1 MENFQIKI
9 FKEINQSSSSNGG
22 NITISPL
29 SIYHILSLTA
39 NGADGDT
46 KKEMLSTLC
55 EENQEKMNEK
65 NKLIYSII
73 NEFKTVEIANSIFTR
88 VIPLTTFI
96 EKAKDYKA
104 KIDKLKDVD
113 QINKWCS
120 ESTHGLIENVVKE
133 IKPDD
138 LMVLINAIYFK
149 GKWKIKFNERLTK
162 KKSFYN
168 CQKEKKLINFM
179 NSEYDYNYFENN
191 EIQAISLNY
200 QEDNMEALII
210 LPKNEYDINKY
221 IENFNQEDYKKI
233 INGLYNQKVELYLPK
248 FEIKFK
254 TDLKEIFKALGI
266 KLAFDSHADFSS
278 MIKFE
283 KKNIY
288 ITK

>member
-1 MENFQIKI
+1 MNSFQLKI
-9 FKEINQSSSSNGG
+9 FEAICCDNKYK
-22 NITISPL
+22 NIMISPL

-120 ESTHGLIENVVKE
+120 ESTHGLIENVVK
-133 IKPDD
+133 
-138 LMVLINAIYFK
+138 
-149 GKWKIKFNERLTK
+149 
-162 KKSFYN
+162 
-168 CQKEKKLINFM
+168 
-179 NSEYDYNYFENN
+179 
-191 EIQAISLNY
+191 
-200 QEDNMEALII
+200 
-210 LPKNEYDINKY
+210 
-221 IENFNQEDYKKI
+221 
-233 INGLYNQKVELYLPK
+233 
-248 FEIKFK
+248 
-254 TDLKEIFKALGI
+254 
-266 KLAFDSHADFSS
+266 
-278 MIKFE
+278 
-283 KKNIY
+283 
-288 ITK
+288 